1 MAAFVES
8 GIYLDFGSKPQG
20 KKKAV
25 LWPVMVHRVLYPDP
39 RRAQLNL
46 LQRAVLGLVRAR
58 TVRAQDM
65 AALTGLHLDLIKL
78 ILAQCVSNGWLVDN
92 ADALTPAGETLLD
105 DEDVVETD
113 MKSGYLVQDALTGK
127 FWPRLVVQLRQIE
140 PEDQS
145 ARYPEFNQSRKT
157 GKKIRPFLLSAP
169 RVMLPSLD
177 HDSLLLAYRD
187 YRADYRASQQLGHSV
202 GLPEE
207 VSLQGVQRLDDVAQ
221 PARMLVWIT
230 ADDLGQQLWAVKDP
244 FSLREN
250 AWWLRETLIQTIE
263 KDANLLSKLAPL
275 VSIPRADDQSVE
287 EWLEAIRRQ
296 TEMQVLIEYP
306 WVERQP
312 DIKRHLAA
320 LLARQEKMLQG
331 DRSEQ
336 ELDAALVESQKL
348 LEVVMQ
354 WLIRTYP
361 ADVGQLPRQQRTDFG
376 LNQRLLSALQL
387 PAFTEPVIN
396 LLSRQKLEQV
406 IRACSKPDSSLKA
419 LLFAAAMGTLND
431 RRHPLKALGAEELQ
445 LETLLELADLR
456 NKSSHA
462 QSEFTGKAPIQLTQG
477 TTNRSIQYALNFTS
491 CFKEWM

>member
-20 KKKAV
+20 KKTAV

-58 TVRAQDM
+58 TVRALDM

-78 ILAQCVSNGWLVDN
+78 ILAQGVSNGWLVDS
-92 ADALTPAGETLLD
+92 ADALTPTGETLLD

-140 PEDQS
+140 PEDPS

-157 GKKIRPFLLSAP
+157 GKKIRPFLLSTP

-221 PARMLVWIT
+221 PARMLVWLT
-230 ADDLGQQLWAVKDP
+230 ADELGQQLWAVKDP
-244 FSLREN
+244 FGLREN
-250 AWWLRETLIQTIE
+250 AWWLQETLIQTIE
-263 KDANLLSKLAPL
+263 RDANLLSKLAPL

-287 EWLEAIRRQ
+287 EWLEAIRKQ

-306 WVERQP
+306 WAERQP

-331 DRSEQ
+331 DKGEQ

-361 ADVGQLPRQQRTDFG
+361 ADPALLPNRQKSDSQSNQQI
-376 LNQRLLSALQL
+376 LNALQV
-387 PAFTEPVIN
+387 PSFTESLIN
-396 LLSRQKLEQV
+396 SLAKQNIKQV
-406 IRACSKPDSSLKA
+406 AFACSRPASSLKA
-419 LLFAAAMGTLND
+419 LLFAAAMGTRNEP
-431 RRHPLKALGAEELQ
+431 RHPLKALGVDELQ

-462 QSEFTGKAPIQLTQG
+462 QSKFTGKAPIQLTPSIAR
-477 TTNRSIQYALNFTS
+477 NSIQYALNFTS